1 MFIKEFFT
9 YFPLIGGGDHW
20 LSSVSFLTNI
30 ISTGNFIYDQF
41 KNLVV
46 INRVREREWAQNKEK
61 HKKIDIE
68 KKKKKTEKKKEKI
81 EKEIE
86 IETMNIIYSCNED
99 DYYDNI
105 DNAGFVNTYGD
116 VKDYFPNYYGYFD
129 DDERI
134 YSKRRM
140 IEQWRM

>member
-46 INRVREREWAQNKEK
+46 INRVRERVRAKER
-61 HKKIDIE
+61 E
-68 KKKKKTEKKKEKI
+68 TLENRYRKKKKRKLKKKNK
-81 EKEIE
+81 KYK
-86 IETMNIIYSCNED
+86 NKY
-99 DYYDNI
+99 
-105 DNAGFVNTYGD
+105 
-116 VKDYFPNYYGYFD
+116 K
-129 DDERI
+129 
-134 YSKRRM
+134 
-140 IEQWRM
+140 

>member
-1 MFIKEFFT
+1 MRAK
-9 YFPLIGGGDHW
+9 
-20 LSSVSFLTNI
+20 
-30 ISTGNFIYDQF
+30 
-41 KNLVV
+41 
-46 INRVREREWAQNKEK
+46 ERETLENRSR
-61 HKKIDIE
+61 
-68 KKKKKTEKKKEKI
+68 KKKKKKKKENWKKKEKI

>member
-46 INRVREREWAQNKEK
+46 INRVRERESE
-61 HKKIDIE
+61 
-68 KKKKKTEKKKEKI
+68 
-81 EKEIE
+81 
-86 IETMNIIYSCNED
+86 
-99 DYYDNI
+99 
-105 DNAGFVNTYGD
+105 
-116 VKDYFPNYYGYFD
+116 
-129 DDERI
+129 
-134 YSKRRM
+134 SKRKRNT
-140 IEQWRM
+140 RK

>member
-46 INRVREREWAQNKEK
+46 INRVRERERVRAKER
-61 HKKIDIE
+61 E
-68 KKKKKTEKKKEKI
+68 TLENRYRKKKRKNRKR
-81 EKEIE
+81 
-86 IETMNIIYSCNED
+86 NRNRNNE
-99 DYYDNI
+99 YHL
-105 DNAGFVNTYGD
+105 FL
-116 VKDYFPNYYGYFD
+116 
-129 DDERI
+129 
-134 YSKRRM
+134 
-140 IEQWRM
+140 